1 MTCVRNTR
9 AGPGSFERGGTH
21 GLDRP
26 RSRLPFERVAPA
38 TTRLVV
44 VDVQNDFAAD
54 GGWFDR
60 SGQDLSLMRRAID
73 DLVQFIPIARAAGV
87 RPIFVQAIYDEKW
100 LSRPMLE
107 RHQLVG
113 FDTRHC
119 QSGTWGAEF
128 YKVAPEEGDDVIVKH
143 RYSAFIGTELDPLLR
158 AQGVENLVFTGI
170 TSNVCVESTARDAYM
185 HDYHVLVV
193 VGSDRHVRLGAARG
207 DPRQHPAGVRPGGHL
222 ERDRRRVA
230 GGGPRCR
237 SELSAPGWPSIAPV
251 RGELGIDG

>member
-1 MTCVRNTR
+1 M
-9 AGPGSFERGGTH
+9 AGQAAVP
-21 GLDRP
+21 
-26 RSRLPFERVAPA
+26 LPFERVAPA

-44 VDVQNDFAAD
+44 VDVQNDFVAD

-73 DLVQFIPIARAAGV
+73 DLVQFIPIARDAGV

-128 YKVAPEEGDDVIVKH
+128 YKVAPEDGDDVIVKH

-193 VGSDRHVRLGAARG
+193 ADLTATYASAPHEATLDNIRRAFGRVVTSSEIVDAWRAAGLLPQRAVGS
-207 DPRQHPAGVRPGGHL
+207 GV
-222 ERDRRRVA
+222 A
-230 GGGPRCR
+230 
-237 SELSAPGWPSIAPV
+237 
-251 RGELGIDG
+251 